1 MKRMFLLLFICLQI
15 TTVHATIPSE
25 KQFSNSLGM
34 KFVRIESGT
43 FEMGQLKTP
52 LPTELLPEYRGRGL
66 FDTLT
71 NGDFDEKPVHSV
83 TITKSFYVG
92 MYEVTN
98 FQYELFDPE
107 HKKLRGWHGFSK
119 EDDEAVIFVSWYQA
133 KAFCDWLSDKEGMT
147 YRLPTEAEF
156 EYACRA
162 GTTTNYWIGD
172 VPPTQ
177 FAKNATAM
185 PMTVGKNKPNPWGI
199 HDMHGNVEEWCY
211 DFYGPYTKQHQTD
224 PVGYAHGDF
233 RVTRGG
239 SHSTDIYY
247 LRSANRMAAMP
258 ADRQWLIGFRVVLG
272 DLPLTKPLPV
282 LKPPVNQRNVIQR
295 DRSKVIKGPDPDR
308 PYFKGPLQYVK
319 IPNGTNGP
327 LYAVHNHDPGI
338 VACPNGDL
346 LAVWYSCVDEK
357 GREMSQAA
365 SRLVHGSDQWQP
377 ASLFWDAPE
386 RNDHAPAMWFDGKDK
401 IYHFTGMSFGAGHHH
416 TAIIA
421 RTSDDSGKTWS
432 GARIIIPDYYVGKK
446 PSGPVFRMTDG
457 SIALAVDHSGSWG
470 NGSDLWISPDETLTW
485 YNPGGHI
492 SGIHTGAT
500 QLDNDTIIAFG
511 REGEF
516 PTEKGK
522 RAITSLPM
530 SISTDGGKTYK
541 WSETNFPGIGG
552 QQRCVLLKLKQ
563 GPLFMASFA
572 NTGIEITDITGKKRK
587 VRGLYAA
594 LSKDNGKTWPNIR
607 LVSHDGPP
615 QIVQGTDGGLFILS
629 QRNSEYRGYMAT
641 CQGLD
646 GTVHLISSRQ
656 HYAFN
661 LKWLETPAADE
672 TSEPFEV
679 KPITETFNGPK
690 DFDDPGWIPYRS
702 YDASFNGKGQHTID
716 SKCHHNG
723 INHIVGKGSFEIT
736 LDVPRLQYYPRT
748 DRVSEGFTI
757 WIKDDRAKVL
767 SLSIKED
774 HIKLEIRDTE
784 PPDPP
789 MQGSRYRGDRGW
801 ILENAQARYDTAP
814 TSAKLRF
821 IYTQNNSRWRIY
833 YTFDP
838 DSQASI
844 ELPQSKTGLYYGKP
858 FTESTA
864 IGILMSNGQADLD
877 NFKIKPL
884 NN

>member
-1 MKRMFLLLFICLQI
+1 
-15 TTVHATIPSE
+15 
-25 KQFSNSLGM
+25 
-34 KFVRIESGT
+34 
-43 FEMGQLKTP
+43 
-52 LPTELLPEYRGRGL
+52 
-66 FDTLT
+66 
-71 NGDFDEKPVHSV
+71 
-83 TITKSFYVG
+83 
-92 MYEVTN
+92 
-98 FQYELFDPE
+98 
-107 HKKLRGWHGFSK
+107 
-119 EDDEAVIFVSWYQA
+119 
-133 KAFCDWLSDKEGMT
+133 
-147 YRLPTEAEF
+147 
-156 EYACRA
+156 
-162 GTTTNYWIGD
+162 
-172 VPPTQ
+172 
-177 FAKNATAM
+177 
-185 PMTVGKNKPNPWGI
+185 
-199 HDMHGNVEEWCY
+199 
-211 DFYGPYTKQHQTD
+211 
-224 PVGYAHGDF
+224 
-233 RVTRGG
+233 
-239 SHSTDIYY
+239 
-247 LRSANRMAAMP
+247 
-258 ADRQWLIGFRVVLG
+258 
-272 DLPLTKPLPV
+272 
-282 LKPPVNQRNVIQR
+282 
-295 DRSKVIKGPDPDR
+295 
-308 PYFKGPLQYVK
+308 
-319 IPNGTNGP
+319 
-327 LYAVHNHDPGI
+327 
-338 VACPNGDL
+338 
-346 LAVWYSCVDEK
+346 
-357 GREMSQAA
+357 
-365 SRLVHGSDQWQP
+365 
-377 ASLFWDAPE
+377 
-386 RNDHAPAMWFDGKDK
+386 
-401 IYHFTGMSFGAGHHH
+401 MSFGAGHHH

-500 QLDNDTIIAFG
+500 QLDDSSIIAFG

-594 LSKDNGKTWPNIR
+594 LSKDNGKTWPHVR

-629 QRNSEYRGYMAT
+629 ERNSEYRGYMAT

-646 GTVHLISSRQ
+646 AIVHLISSRQ
-656 HYAFN
+656 YYAFN
-661 LKWLETPAADE
+661 LKWLETPAPAE

-679 KPITETFNGPK
+679 KPVTETFDGPK
-690 DFDDPGWIPYRS
+690 DFDDPGWVPYRS
-702 YDASFNGKGQHTID
+702 YDASFNGRGQHTID

-723 INHIVGKGSFEIT
+723 INHIVGSGSFEIT

-757 WIKDDRAKVL
+757 WVKDDRAKLL

-789 MQGSRYRGDRGW
+789 MQGSRSRGDRGW
-801 ILENAQARYDTAP
+801 ILENAQTRFDTAP

-821 IYTQNNSRWRIY
+821 VYTQNNSRWRIF

-838 DSQASI
+838 DSDANI

-858 FTESTA
+858 FTESTT
-864 IGILMSNGQADLD
+864 IGILMSNGQADLE
-877 NFKIKPL
+877 NFNIKPL
-884 NN
+884 AD